1 MAGREDQA
9 EEVVA
14 DVVVEGRI
22 EIRLGGDLDLA
33 SDLLVLAL
41 EGLPAAQAVDG
52 LMLRGPHEPGARVVR
67 NA

>member
-1 MAGREDQA
+1 MAGGEDQA

-33 SDLLVLAL
+33 SELLVLAL
-41 EGLPAAQAVDG
+41 EDVPAAQPVDG
-52 LMLRGPHEPGARVVR
+52 LMLRGAHEPGARVVR